1 MGGKGKVLITE
12 KAEEEEEEE
21 EIVFLCFKI
30 SSPLGQLWKP
40 RQLAS

>member
-21 EIVFLCFKI
+21 IVLLCFKI
-30 SSPLGQLWKP
+30 SSPLVQLCEP
-40 RQLAS
+40 SS